1 MISYFLFHGGW
12 EGEGHDLTE
21 EGKRERGK
29 EEGGKSEGEQ
39 KGGKWEECKE
49 GGGRVGLTGTLM
61 RVMERREWK
70 KEKTTNGMVSVTYTL
85 RSSSLLS
92 R

>member
-21 EGKRERGK
+21 EGKRERGR
-29 EEGGKSEGEQ
+29 EGGGKSEGEQ
-39 KGGKWEECKE
+39 KGGKKEGCRE

-61 RVMERREWK
+61 RVRERREWK

-85 RSSSLLS
+85 RSSSLLP
-92 R
+92 